1 LGEREE
7 LQRTNRKERTMKTL
21 STTLAI
27 VSAIL
32 SNVALAQE
40 PAASAAE
47 QQFQTSGQ
55 TPAPQPA
62 PSDVPP
68 APPQADALPAPAPV
82 DSPPARHGLV
92 LALRPLGVGLP
103 MGNVAKD
110 SPMTDLTVADIPIWL
125 DAGYMVLR
133 QLMLGIYAQ
142 YAIVAGGHNFTGS
155 GSDIRLGI
163 QAQYYPVDTGLLN
176 PWVGLGVGYEMLK
189 TSATFGNQSVDLKG
203 FEFAHLQVGLDFR
216 LGRYI
221 GLGPLVGYSIGQYSS
236 MSMSGSY
243 TNGQSSFGDK
253 ALHEWLTFSARVTL
267 TL

>member
-1 LGEREE
+1 
-7 LQRTNRKERTMKTL
+7 MKTL
-21 STTLAI
+21 SFTLAI

-32 SNVALAQE
+32 SNMALAQDAPGVTE
-40 PAASAAE
+40 
-47 QQFQTSGQ
+47 QFQTSGQ
-55 TPAPQPA
+55 NPAAQPA
-62 PSDVPP
+62 PSDVSPVAPQAAPPP
-68 APPQADALPAPAPV
+68 AETVAD
-82 DSPPARHGLV
+82 STPARHGLV
-92 LALRPLGVGLP
+92 LAVRPLGVGLP

-125 DAGYMVLR
+125 DAGYFVLR

-155 GSDIRLGI
+155 GSDIRIGI
-163 QAQYYPVDTGLLN
+163 QAQYYPLETGVLN

-189 TSATFGNQSVDLKG
+189 TTATFGNETVDLKG
-203 FEFAHLQVGLDFR
+203 FEFAHLQAGLDFR
-216 LGRYI
+216 LGKYI

-236 MSMSGSY
+236 MSMSGAY
-243 TNGQSSFGDK
+243 TNGQTSFGDK